1 MALINKSNRDDFDDG
16 GESGG
21 HAGQLGK
28 SQSHSFLE
36 PQSWIGD
43 DPQQQLSHLNLL
55 IQQEPPTDESLKM
68 GSIVNSTMDNGRPS
82 ETKSQQ

>member
-55 IQQEPPTDESLKM
+55 I
-68 GSIVNSTMDNGRPS
+68 
-82 ETKSQQ
+82 